1 MKETLQQLLQQAVLQ
16 LQVDGR
22 LPAEVPTVF
31 RIDRT
36 KEAKHGDYSS
46 NVALML
52 AKSAQLPPLELATLL
67 VDALS
72 RAKEIEKIEIAGPG
86 FINFFV
92 KQNVEQSVIAKVLED
107 GEKFGLSNA
116 GHKQRVIVEFVSAN
130 PTGPLHV
137 GHGRGAAYGSA
148 ISDLL
153 QAVGFDVHREYY
165 VNDAGRQ
172 MDILATSIWLRYLEI
187 LGAKFIFPVNGYCG
201 DYIVAIAQALKDQY
215 QDKFKHPSAKV
226 FEHIPADEPQ
236 GGDKDEHIDALIIRA
251 KELLKQGYQ
260 TIHQRGTDTILA
272 DIKDDLHEFSVDFDE
287 WFSEKQ
293 LLESGAIQKG
303 IDALRERGH
312 VFEKDG
318 AQWFRATKFGDEQDR
333 VLMRSNGAH
342 TYFAS
347 DVAYHWHKLE
357 RGFDRLIDIF
367 GADHHGYVP
376 RIRAAVGALGL
387 KKEALQIPLVQ
398 FAVLWRNG
406 KKVPMSTRSGL
417 FVTLRELREEV
428 GNDAA
433 RFFYVMRACDQHMDF
448 DLDLAKSK
456 SNENPV
462 YYIQYAYARICS
474 VFRQLDERHMTFDQV
489 AGISA
494 LDCLTSPYEKALISY
509 ISQYAETLLKSAQD
523 LAPHQLANY
532 LRELANRFHVYY
544 NAEKFIIDDDALRHA
559 RLSVV
564 MATKQI
570 LQNGLT
576 LLKIS
581 TPEVM

>member
-1 MKETLQQLLQQAVLQ
+1 MKETLQQLLEQAVLQ
-16 LQVDGR
+16 LQADGR

-46 NVALML
+46 NIALML
-52 AKSAQLPPLELATLL
+52 AKSAQLSPLELATLL

-72 RAKEIEKIEIAGPG
+72 HAKEIEKIEIAGPG

-92 KQNVEQSVIAKVLED
+92 KQNVEQSVIAKILEE
-107 GEKFGLSNA
+107 GKKFGLSDI
-116 GHKQRVIVEFVSAN
+116 GKKQRVIVEFVSAN

-137 GHGRGAAYGSA
+137 GHGRGAAYGSVV
-148 ISDLL
+148 SDLL

-187 LGAKFIFPVNGYCG
+187 LGEKFIFPANGYRG

-215 QDKFKHPSAKV
+215 QDTFKHPSAKV

-236 GGDKDEHIDALIIRA
+236 GGDKDAHIDALITRA
-251 KELLKQGYQ
+251 KELLKQGYE

-272 DIKDDLHEFSVDFDE
+272 DIKDDLHEFRVDFDE
-287 WFSEKQ
+287 WFSEKY

-318 AQWFRATKFGDEQDR
+318 AQWFRATKFGDEKDR

-347 DVAYHWHKLE
+347 DVAYHWYKLE
-357 RGFDRLIDIF
+357 RRFDRLIDIF
-367 GADHHGYVP
+367 GADHHGYVS

-398 FAVLWRNG
+398 FAVLWRDG
-406 KKVPMSTRSGL
+406 KKVQMSTRSGS

-474 VFRQLDERHMTFDQV
+474 VFRQLDERHMIFDPA
-489 AGISA
+489 AGIAS
-494 LDCLTSPYEKALISY
+494 LDRLNSSYEKALVSY
-509 ISQYAETLLKSAQD
+509 ISQYPEVILKAAQD

-559 RLSVV
+559 RLSLV
-564 MATKQI
+564 MATRQI
-570 LQNGLT
+570 LQNGLN